1 VSRPAFQRRSVSI
14 ALVIVALAGCAHE
27 LPPPFAVPAPASASS
42 EELRWA
48 IEAALAAH
56 NWTVHHRA
64 PGTIGASVH
73 SQGSGDHAVIEINY
87 RPGAIDIR
95 CLEQSVPD
103 SRYDR
108 WMQLLSSAILKNAA
122 QVGMGKGRPPD

>member
-1 VSRPAFQRRSVSI
+1 M
-14 ALVIVALAGCAHE
+14 VALAGCAHE

-56 NWTVHHRA
+56 NWTVNKRE
-64 PGTIGASVH
+64 PGTIGAWVQ

-87 RPGAIDIR
+87 RPGVIDIR
-95 CLEQSVPD
+95 CLKQSVPD

-108 WMQLLSSAILKNAA
+108 WMQLLSAEIVKNAA
-122 QVGMGKGRPPD
+122 QLGMGRGRPPG